1 MRKEIR
7 KEYNINLLPATNIIT
22 GNIIIMAG
30 LTIDMKKRKYNS
42 GNNN

>member
-7 KEYNINLLPATNIIT
+7 KEYNFNLLPSTNIMTGKIT
-22 GNIIIMAG
+22 MAG